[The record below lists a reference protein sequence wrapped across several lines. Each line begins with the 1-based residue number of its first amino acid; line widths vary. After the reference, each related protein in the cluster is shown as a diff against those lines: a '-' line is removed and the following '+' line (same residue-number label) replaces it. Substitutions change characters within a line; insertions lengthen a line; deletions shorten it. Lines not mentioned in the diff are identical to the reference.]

1 MKEGDAVPS
10 LGDVLEEGWRLLVL
24 ASRTPGHPL
33 RTPVV
38 ATAGDDGGA
47 RVVVLRGVDAVAG
60 ELEFHTDA
68 RSPKARALRRSPA
81 MTWVFYDASTGVQW
95 RARGEGRLHV
105 GDDVWRAA
113 WERVPSASRANYGV
127 DAAPGTALGA
137 PLEAVDFRDVGPA
150 HFLVVRCRLEWL
162 DWLWLRPLGNLR
174 AQWVRDGAGWRGQW
188 VAP

>member
-1 MKEGDAVPS
+1 MKEGEAVPS
-10 LGDVLEEGWRLLVL
+10 LGGVLDEGWRLLGH
-24 ASRTPGHPL
+24 ASRSPGHPL

-60 ELEFHTDA
+60 DLEFHTDA
-68 RSPKARALRRSPA
+68 RSPKASALRRSAA

-113 WERVPSASRANYGV
+113 WERVPSASRANYGS
-127 DAAPGTALGA
+127 DAAPGAALEA
-137 PLEAVDFRDVGPA
+137 PLEAIDFRDVGPT
-150 HFLVVRCRLEWL
+150 HFMVVRCRVEWL
-162 DWLWLRPLGNLR
+162 DRLWLRPTGNLR

-188 VAP
+188 VVP

>member
-10 LGDVLEEGWRLLVL
+10 LGDVLDGGWRWLAL

-68 RSPKARALRRSPA
+68 RSPKAMALRRSPA

-113 WERVPSASRANYGV
+113 WERVPAASRANYGV

-162 DWLWLRPLGNLR
+162 DGLWLRPVGNLR

>member
-1 MKEGDAVPS
+1 MKEGKAVPS
-10 LGDVLEEGWRLLVL
+10 LGGVLDEGWRLLGH
-24 ASRTPGHPL
+24 ASRSPGHPL

-60 ELEFHTDA
+60 EFEFHTDA
-68 RSPKARALRRSPA
+68 RSPKASALRRSAA

-113 WERVPSASRANYGV
+113 WERVPSASRANYGS
-127 DAAPGTALGA
+127 DAAPGAALEA
-137 PLEAVDFRDVGPA
+137 PLEAIDFRDVGPA
-150 HFLVVRCRLEWL
+150 HFMVVRCRVEWL
-162 DWLWLRPLGNLR
+162 DWLWLRPTGNRR
-174 AQWVRDGAGWRGQW
+174 AQWVRDGAVWRGQW